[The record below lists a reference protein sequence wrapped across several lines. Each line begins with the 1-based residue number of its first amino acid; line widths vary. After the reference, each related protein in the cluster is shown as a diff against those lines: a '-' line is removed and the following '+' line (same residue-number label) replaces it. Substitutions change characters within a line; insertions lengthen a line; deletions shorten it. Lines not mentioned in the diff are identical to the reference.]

1 MKTKVIEIESPQK
14 PRDEELLEG
23 ARILREGGLVAF
35 PTETVYGLGANA
47 LDEEAARKIY
57 EAKGRPS
64 DNPLIAHVSAMEEV
78 YPLVSQVSE
87 KAKKLMD
94 AFWPGP
100 MTLIFPKSDLVPYG
114 TTGGL
119 DAVAVRMP
127 SVPVAI
133 RLIALAGGPVAAPSA
148 NTSGRP
154 SPTTA
159 QHVLQDMDGRI
170 DMIIDIGPV

>member
-1 MKTKVIEIESPQK
+1 MKTKIIEIEYPQK

-64 DNPLIAHVSAMEEV
+64 DNPLIAHVSAMEDV

-114 TTGGL
+114 TTG
-119 DAVAVRMP
+119 DW
-127 SVPVAI
+127 I
-133 RLIALAGGPVAAPSA
+133 R
-148 NTSGRP
+148 
-154 SPTTA
+154 
-159 QHVLQDMDGRI
+159 
-170 DMIIDIGPV
+170 